1 MDEELKTTLLYTRI
15 TLFLTVIVA
24 FMMIYQLFS
33 GNTSCSAD
41 QEAFQSPA
49 ATTEA
54 MPSPNVDALESNSNS
69 EL

>member
-24 FMMIYQLFS
+24 FMMIYQLYF
-33 GNTSCSAD
+33 GNISCSAD
-41 QEAFQSPA
+41 QEAFHSPA
-49 ATTEA
+49 AAEA
-54 MPSPNVDALESNSNS
+54 MPSPHVLESNSNN

>member
-24 FMMIYQLFS
+24 FMMIYQLYL
-33 GNTSCSAD
+33 GNTSCPAH

-49 ATTEA
+49 AAEA
-54 MPSPNVDALESNSNS
+54 MPSLNVLESNSNN

>member
-24 FMMIYQLFS
+24 FMMIYQLYF

-49 ATTEA
+49 AAEA
-54 MPSPNVDALESNSNS
+54 MPSPNVLESNSNN